1 MKRKNCYQSK
11 KDNPN
16 WGEKINLET
25 TTVDP
30 INITECFIGDGPKI
44 MKFTDKQML
53 GGSEVLS
60 HSCEVLI
67 K

>member
-16 WGEKINLET
+16 WGEKLQTECSLRKT
-25 TTVDP
+25 F
-30 INITECFIGDGPKI
+30 NITECFMNSPRVV
-44 MKFTDKQML
+44 KFSDDLVVNQNGLNMAY
-53 GGSEVLS
+53 
-60 HSCEVLI
+60 SCTGLN